1 MTHTDKVSVVE
12 IPSIKMN
19 RLTLRDQVHQTLL
32 NSITDGTLR
41 PGSVLLETEL
51 AESFGVSRGTVRE
64 ALRSLQQAGLVDS
77 DSRGRSAVHEPTPRE
92 IQELFRVRAALEGLA
107 IREIIELPNRQEIVA
122 ELRKQLPPTQKGEFN
137 TVLNK
142 DLAFHEQICRASGN
156 TILLNSWKHL
166 EAQMRIG
173 LFAAAREE
181 SLEIMDGNRH
191 IPVLDAI
198 ENGDPAAAEEI
209 IRAHMEEAS
218 LQWDSSMS

>member
-1 MTHTDKVSVVE
+1 
-12 IPSIKMN
+12 MN

-77 DSRGRSAVHEPTPRE
+77 DTRGRSTVHEPDAQE

-107 IREIIELPNRQEIVA
+107 IREIIELPNRQEIV
-122 ELRKQLPPTQKGEFN
+122 ETLREQIPPTQKGEFN
-137 TVLNK
+137 AVLNK

-156 TILLNSWKHL
+156 KILLNSWKHL

-181 SLEIMDGNRH
+181 SLEIMDGTRH
-191 IPVLDAI
+191 LPVLDAI

-209 IRAHMEEAS
+209 IRAHMEEAAQ
-218 LQWDSSMS
+218 QWDSSMN

>member
-1 MTHTDKVSVVE
+1 
-12 IPSIKMN
+12 MN

-77 DSRGRSAVHEPTPRE
+77 DTRGRSAVHEPNVQE

-122 ELRKQLPPTQKGEFN
+122 ELREKLPPTQKGEF
-137 TVLNK
+137 TTILNK

-156 TILLNSWKHL
+156 TILLNSWKNL

-181 SLEIMDGNRH
+181 SLEIMDGTRH

-209 IRAHMEEAS
+209 IRAHMEEAAQ
-218 LQWDSSMS
+218 QWASSMS